1 MKTAYLVNSP
11 INNKYLSDSFG
22 VDHDSCFSESNAFTG
37 TLTSYTLNANV
48 MAYATRSKAY
58 DSAKNQGHL
67 HGFEPIVVK
76 FHVPV

>member
-11 INNKYLSDSFG
+11 LNNKYLSDAFG
-22 VDHDSCFSESNAFTG
+22 MDHDSSFAESNAFTADA
-37 TLTSYTLNANV
+37 SALNQRIHTFSSRN
-48 MAYATRSKAY
+48 KAY

-76 FHVPV
+76 VHISA